1 MNMLDILYNKCYY
14 RKMDTIFDRERAGN
28 IFPGRDRDNVVLL
41 SEYGVT
47 PDAAELDDELMV
59 FPRTL
64 GIDLDE
70 AEQKRAA
77 LIMVGAAA
85 VCVPIAVGTAIANGP
100 LPF

>member
-1 MNMLDILYNKCYY
+1 MSKD
-14 RKMDTIFDRERAGN
+14 IFDIEAAGN
-28 IFPGRDRDNVVLL
+28 LLPSREGDNVVWI
-41 SEYGVT
+41 SDYESPDTAEY
-47 PDAAELDDELMV
+47 DLNDELMV

-85 VCVPIAVGTAIANGP
+85 VCVPVAVGTAIANGP